1 MGISVSVVC
10 AASPL
15 SGLIYAESRIRGIS
29 RIIRLSPATRREY
42 AGCAPPPEFDPCL
55 ETVKVMN
62 RLMAE
67 FFDAGKFAAGGSET
81 GRRPIS

>member
-1 MGISVSVVC
+1 VVC
-10 AASPL
+10 AENPL

-29 RIIRLSPATRREY
+29 RIIRLSPATRRES

-55 ETVKVMN
+55 ETVKVMK

-67 FFDAGKFAAGGSET
+67 FFDVGKSAAGGSET
-81 GRRPIS
+81 GKRSIS